1 MSNTTSPSATNT
13 SGSNDVISNSMTQI
27 AMSATKQK
35 RLLFVG
41 IVILLAATLAASLYL
56 TKRNAFRAQ
65 AAEALFKAR
74 STLETEMKAFATS
87 IAPPAKKADPKVDP
101 KAAAKAAP
109 KDLAAPVAPPSTDFV
124 KFDVD
129 TKLAGS
135 VTALEGVAK
144 TYPNTL
150 AGFDAKME
158 LGSIYF
164 EHGEGTAAYEK
175 ALRWFESAAN
185 SAPGDEYSSTA
196 LYSQGYAQEALG
208 QCPEAVKT
216 FDRAVNAG
224 AGALLG
230 ELLRAKARCQ
240 EIAGDK
246 AGARTTYEAIAK
258 QLPNTEH
265 ARFAETKKAA
275 L

>member
-1 MSNTTSPSATNT
+1 MSNTLSSSATNT

-41 IVILLAATLAASLYL
+41 VVILLAATLAASLYL

-65 AAEALFKAR
+65 ASEALFKAR

-87 IAPPAKKADPKVDP
+87 IAPPAKKADPKKP
-101 KAAAKAAP
+101 
-109 KDLAAPVAPPSTDFV
+109 AAPVPPPSTDFV

-135 VTALEGVAK
+135 IAALEGVAK

-175 ALRWFESAAN
+175 ALRWFESAAS

-208 QCPEAVKT
+208 QCAEAVKT

-224 AGALLG
+224 AGPLLG

-240 EIAGDK
+240 EISGDK
-246 AGARTTYEAIAK
+246 AGAKTTYESITK

-265 ARFAETKKAA
+265 ARFAETKKAT

>member
-1 MSNTTSPSATNT
+1 MSNTISPSATNT

-41 IVILLAATLAASLYL
+41 VVILLAATLAASLYL

-65 AAEALFKAR
+65 ASEALFKAR

-87 IAPPAKKADPKVDP
+87 LAPPAKKADPKADP
-101 KAAAKAAP
+101 KKA
-109 KDLAAPVAPPSTDFV
+109 AAPVAPPSTDFV

-129 TKLAGS
+129 TKLGGAIA
-135 VTALEGVAK
+135 ALEGVAK

-164 EHGEGTAAYEK
+164 EHGEGAGAYEK
-175 ALRWFESAAN
+175 ALRWFESAAS

-208 QCPEAVKT
+208 QCAEAVKT

-224 AGALLG
+224 AGPLLG

-240 EIAGDK
+240 ETAGDK
-246 AGARTTYEAIAK
+246 AGAKTTYETITK
-258 QLPNTEH
+258 KLPNTEH
-265 ARFAETKKAA
+265 ARFAETKKAS